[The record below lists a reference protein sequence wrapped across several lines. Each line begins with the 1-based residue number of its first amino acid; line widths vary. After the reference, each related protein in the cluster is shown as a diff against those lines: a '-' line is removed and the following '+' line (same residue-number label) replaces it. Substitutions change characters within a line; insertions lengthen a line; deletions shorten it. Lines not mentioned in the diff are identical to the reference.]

1 MVFGSVAHLRIG
13 ESERAR
19 RAGPLEE
26 LAQGMEAAV
35 LGSWLSNLLNMARY
49 GSKRAYGPRA
59 LSHRVWRAWA
69 SPCAASSRPTSS
81 ESIEAAW

>member
-1 MVFGSVAHLRIG
+1 
-13 ESERAR
+13 
-19 RAGPLEE
+19 
-26 LAQGMEAAV
+26 MEAAV

-81 ESIEAAW
+81 ESIEAAWWHGASISTAEESISCRAR